1 MDENFR
7 EFQKQNFELFRILLC
22 SKKITKKSLEIF
34 GINWEILE
42 LFQNLSIWSK
52 LAWNQ
57 TA

>member
-22 SKKITKKSLEIF
+22 SKKITKKTLEIF